1 MKKAGKLLAVA
12 IALATLSAGAI
23 AGCNGGNEPT
33 GGGTSIELDQE
44 TLSLDADNSAKL
56 AATGA
61 DEIDWASENPA
72 VATVDQNGNV
82 TGVNPGTCKITAAT
96 KDGKFEA
103 ECTVTVSGYHKSTNV
118 FAGFTKIE
126 NNTYNGEINYA
137 IGNTS
142 EDAFVVTYDRAAMTN
157 SWASLVLWYDC
168 SLSPTSFDLEFEVTQ
183 GAIPCLQFEFGGES
197 SFKQFERHRIT
208 DGKNTVSVN
217 TTDLDLDG
225 EGSWKA
231 IYLELNNPCPLDGTT
246 DDVKENTEITFTKI
260 SMTEGAKKAPDA
272 PANAEVKKGIVY
284 WDRVL
289 AASEYEL
296 EVDGVAYTDL
306 MTRTI
311 PDGDAPVMRRA
322 YKPAKDNAFTAGNHT
337 AKIRSKNSAGVSEW
351 KEFSFV
357 IEAEGEDPVADTFKG
372 IASHQS
378 NQWNNPADFYTAT
391 EQDDGS
397 LKIAFTATASGEWN
411 TYCFKLDELEIDGV
425 TTLHIKCK
433 LVSGT
438 LEKIRYGVDR
448 WNNETSSSENVYG
461 ADIAFDADGYAEITV
476 EVAGENLNNSNKEIM
491 LYLSKYATAD
501 SAYEIEVIDVSIY

>member
-12 IALATLSAGAI
+12 IALATLSAGAL
-23 AGCNGGNEPT
+23 AGCNGDEKPS
-33 GGGTSIELDQE
+33 GGSTFIELDQE

-56 AATGA
+56 VATGA

-168 SLSPTSFDLEFEVTQ
+168 SLSPTSFDLEFEVTK
-183 GAIPCLQFEFGGES
+183 GEIPCLQFEFGGES
-197 SFKQFERHRIT
+197 SFKQFERYAVT
-208 DGKNTVSVN
+208 EGKNTVSLN
-217 TTDLDLDG
+217 LTDLDLDG

-260 SMTEGAKKAPDA
+260 SMTEGTKKAPDA
-272 PANAEVKKGIVY
+272 PANAEVKNGIVY

-296 EVDGVAYTDL
+296 EVDGVAVTDL
-306 MTRTI
+306 NARTRAS
-311 PDGDAPVMRRA
+311 GDAPVMRRA
-322 YKPAKDNAFTAGNHT
+322 YKPKNNAFAAGNHT

-378 NQWNNPADFYTAT
+378 NQWNTSPDFYTAT
-391 EQDDGS
+391 EQEDGS
-397 LKIAFTATASGEWN
+397 IKVGFIGATKDEYS
-411 TYCFKLDELEIDGV
+411 TYLFSFDTSTIEG
-425 TTLHIKCK
+425 TQLHIKIR
-433 LVSGT
+433 LSSGE
-438 LEKIRYGVDR
+438 LEKVRYQVDG
-448 WNNETSSSENVYG
+448 SSGMIYG
-461 ADIAFDADGYAEITV
+461 DDLIFDTDGYAEITATV
-476 EVAGENLNNSNKEIM
+476 TSEGLASSYGSVMFFLN
-491 LYLSKYATAD
+491 KYATEGA
-501 SAYEIEVIDVSIY
+501 AYEIEVIDVSIY

>member
-12 IALATLSAGAI
+12 IALATLSAGAL
-23 AGCNGGNEPT
+23 AGCNGDEEPS
-33 GGGTSIELDQE
+33 GGSTFIELDQE

-56 AATGA
+56 VATGA
-61 DEIDWASENPA
+61 DEIDWTSENPA

-118 FAGFTKIE
+118 FTGFTKIE

-157 SWASLVLWYDC
+157 TWASLVLWYDC
-168 SLSPTSFDLEFEVTQ
+168 NLSPTSFDLEFEVTQ

-197 SFKQFERHRIT
+197 SFKQFERYAVT
-208 DGKNTVSVN
+208 EGKNSVSLN
-217 TTDLDLDG
+217 LTDLDLDG

-260 SMTEGAKKAPDA
+260 SMTEGTKTAPQA
-272 PANAEVKKGIVY
+272 PANAEVTDGVVY

-296 EVDGVAYTDL
+296 EVDGVAVTDL
-306 MTRTI
+306 NARTRAS
-311 PDGDAPVMRRA
+311 GDAPVMRRA
-322 YKPAKDNAFTAGNHT
+322 YKPAPENEFALGDHT

-351 KEFSFV
+351 KEFSFTV
-357 IEAEGEDPVADTFKG
+357 GEKVEIKPFTG
-372 IASHQS
+372 ISSHGG
-378 NQWNNPADFYTAT
+378 NPGHNPEFYTAA
-391 EQDDGS
+391 ENEDGS
-397 LKIAFTATASGEWN
+397 VTLTFTGAADDEWN
-411 TYCFKLDELEIDGV
+411 TYLFYIDDSAANATKLHIALEVTGNVTKVGYITPDNWEPKEAAVENGKV
-425 TTLHIKCK
+425 DVTFSIPEGTTLKGGDIKLALC
-433 LVSGT
+433 
-438 LEKIRYGVDR
+438 Y
-448 WNNETSSSENVYG
+448 Y
-461 ADIAFDADGYAEITV
+461 DAVVGESYTV
-476 EVAGENLNNSNKEIM
+476 KV
-491 LYLSKYATAD
+491 
-501 SAYEIEVIDVSIY
+501 VDVSIY